1 MEPISRL
8 YLAYFGRDS
17 DFDGLMFWA
26 NQLRAGFS
34 LQGVSDS
41 FANSDEFRQR
51 YGNLSNAQFVDRIYR
66 NVLGRSA
73 DQAGSDYWGG
83 QLASGALNRGGVMV
97 NFSESAE
104 YRNATWARTKVV
116 AAYLGFLRRSPDP
129 SGLDYWTGMLYRGQ
143 GMGGLI
149 AGFISS
155 IEYLNR
161 LDL

>member
-1 MEPISRL
+1 ML
-8 YLAYFGRDS
+8 
-17 DFDGLMFWA
+17 DGK
-26 NQLRAGFS
+26 R
-34 LQGVSDS
+34 VSVVVP
-41 FANSDEFRQR
+41 AHNEEKLIAETIR
-51 YGNLSNAQFVDRIYR
+51 GIPQFVDRIYR

-155 IEYLNR
+155 IEYLDR
-161 LDL
+161 LDP